1 LFANLYILEPKPRE
15 DLKKIARTRVIKL
28 REFEEVKK
36 TGPLRNNLQSRSR
49 FTLDESSSSSE
60 EEVPQ
65 PKMSREEAR
74 AHQFETM
81 RKKREEKE
89 EEKKAKKQRDIEN
102 ISRAPNNLK
111 ALFDDLNKIALRD
124 Q

>member
-1 LFANLYILEPKPRE
+1 
-15 DLKKIARTRVIKL
+15 
-28 REFEEVKK
+28 
-36 TGPLRNNLQSRSR
+36 
-49 FTLDESSSSSE
+49 
-60 EEVPQ
+60 
-65 PKMSREEAR
+65 MSKEEAR